1 MSSEKEDKPN
11 GFDKSQNVKNQKGTM
26 DDYTHSYESSNAST
40 QSSSPEN
47 Q

>member
-26 DDYTHSYESSNAST
+26 DNYTHSYESSNAST
-40 QSSSPEN
+40 QFSSPEN